1 MSEKI
6 KICSTCKNRKMDIQ
20 RGIVCNLTDTKP
32 EFEFACASYSADEA
46 AVAREKAKT
55 EDQSLEAFGDNEV
68 KETLKGANWFRTIAS
83 LSLINVVVSFFGI
96 AFIFGL
102 GSTQL
107 LQAAITNNMIN
118 PILGGLCIL
127 ILPAFFF
134 WTWWLS
140 AAKGYKL
147 AYNIGWLIYLLDSL
161 LLIYLYI
168 QNNDAS
174 SLIIDFVLHIIVLLG
189 CFKIFD
195 INAQDSKSNKSLF
208 GIHKIGYIIAA
219 VVTIAVSIY
228 SVLCITEP
236 YVAAAEEVRLFSPN
250 KENMSTVIKTLNEEL
265 PRDIDENV
273 VFQRIVNNGK
283 SIEYVY
289 QLKGVYL
296 SESDADYLSEYAKVH
311 KHEMMYNMSVEPSAD
326 KFVSTCLEEGFD
338 FVFRFN
344 DAIAERLYDVTI
356 THEEYKSL
364 KVGGTYKC
372 PIKEISDLIN
382 KYTVELPIEY
392 LGGMT
397 LNNISLSSDNAT
409 IIYDVKLPQMTPDE
423 FSSVTPSYL
432 NEYIKSNLADISDS
446 MMRLAVVN
454 QMTICFDVSTNSEI
468 KYTKVNITPEYYNNS
483 SGN

>member
-1 MSEKI
+1 MEMSEKI
-6 KICSTCKNRKMDIQ
+6 KICSTCNNRKMDIQ
-20 RGIVCNLTDTKP
+20 RGIICNLTDAKP
-32 EFEFACASYSADEA
+32 EFEFACESYSADEA
-46 AVAREKAKT
+46 AVAREKAKA
-55 EDQSLEAFGDNEV
+55 EDQSLEVFGDNEV
-68 KETLKGANWFRTIAS
+68 NEVLKGANWFRTIAS

-102 GSTQL
+102 GTTQL
-107 LQAAITNNMIN
+107 LQAAITNDMIN

-161 LLIYLYI
+161 LLIYLFI

-195 INAQDSKSNKSLF
+195 INAHNSKANKFSF
-208 GIHKIGYIIAA
+208 GIHKIGYLIATA
-219 VVTIAVSIY
+219 LTIAVSIY
-228 SVLCITEP
+228 SVLCITE
-236 YVAAAEEVRLFSPN
+236 LFSPN
-250 KENMSTVIKTLNEEL
+250 KENMSAVIKTLNEEL

-273 VFQRIVNNGK
+273 VFQRIVDNGE

-296 SESDADYLSEYAKVH
+296 SESDADYLSEYARVH
-311 KHEMMYNMSVEPSAD
+311 KHEMLYNMSIDPNAD

-338 FVFRFN
+338 FTFCFN
-344 DAIAERLYDVTI
+344 DAISEKLYDVTI

-364 KVGGTYKC
+364 KVDGTYYC
-372 PIKEISDLIN
+372 PMNELSDLIN
-382 KYTVELPIEY
+382 KYTAELPIEY
-392 LGGMT
+392 LGGMI
-397 LNNISLSSDNAT
+397 LNNISLSSDNTT
-409 IIYDVKLPQMTPDE
+409 IIYDVKLPQMTSDE

-432 NEYIKSNLADISDS
+432 NEYIKTNLADISDS
-446 MMRLAVVN
+446 IMRLAVIN
-454 QMTICFDVSTNSEI
+454 QMTICFDVSTNSGI
-468 KYTKVNITPEYYNNS
+468 KYTKVNITPEFYNS
-483 SGN
+483 SSN